1 MILSTPLLVSLGKD
15 ILEAFLA
22 GSVEFY
28 SKLPSVV
35 ESKLSFTVS
44 DLVNNQVQFSSKT
57 HCRKVGFFYQAFEQW
72 DGRYW
77 QFFLTASGEMFH
89 CRL

>member
-1 MILSTPLLVSLGKD
+1 MGTLYYQVIDFIPILSTPLLVSLGKATWD
-15 ILEAFLA
+15 ILETFLA

-57 HCRKVGFFYQAFEQW
+57 HCRKVGFF
-72 DGRYW
+72 
-77 QFFLTASGEMFH
+77 LSG
-89 CRL
+89 L